1 MKEESPPVCESV
13 QAGGESQTGQ
23 SDDPVLHALG
33 VMTRVA
39 SAARDLLHESEE
51 FDFPD
56 GLGRGAPQRLWDAL
70 GSEIEAAENDGA
82 PIDDVMPPADPAL
95 LASANR
101 MLSDRLERVAHVL
114 RGCGL
119 PALADISGAEDLQM
133 ATAALSGA
141 YQMALAENIAIK
153 AMSGAIPS
161 FDTKHQSHRAT
172 VIAASIHRRS
182 ENPIF
187 GEGVT
192 HVTIADEGAGA
203 FLRLCQFDE
212 SQRSGEV
219 VIDIDELDLI
229 RDVGRKMIEELPSE
243 KEWSDAW

>member
-1 MKEESPPVCESV
+1 
-13 QAGGESQTGQ
+13 
-23 SDDPVLHALG
+23 
-33 VMTRVA
+33 MTDNKN
-39 SAARDLLHESEE
+39 AA
-51 FDFPD
+51 
-56 GLGRGAPQRLWDAL
+56 
-70 GSEIEAAENDGA
+70 A
-82 PIDDVMPPADPAL
+82 PIDWTAPEMQYLDPEDYVMPEPDPAL

-119 PALADISGAEDLQM
+119 PALAEISDQEDLQM
-133 ATAALSGA
+133 AAAALSGA
-141 YQMALAENIAIK
+141 YQMALAENIALK
-153 AMSGAIPS
+153 ALNETMSGFGVEREAQREPEKS
-161 FDTKHQSHRAT
+161 SKYLAT
-172 VIAASIHRRS
+172 VIAASIHRPS

-229 RDVGRKMIEELPSE
+229 RDVGRKMIEEFPGE
-243 KEWSDAW
+243 KEWSDA

>member
-1 MKEESPPVCESV
+1 M
-13 QAGGESQTGQ
+13 T
-23 SDDPVLHALG
+23 DDKN
-33 VMTRVA
+33 A
-39 SAARDLLHESEE
+39 S
-51 FDFPD
+51 
-56 GLGRGAPQRLWDAL
+56 
-70 GSEIEAAENDGA
+70 A
-82 PIDDVMPPADPAL
+82 PIDWKAPEMQYLAPEDYEMPPADPVL

-141 YQMALAENIAIK
+141 YQMALAESIALK
-153 AMSGAIPS
+153 TMNGAVRS
-161 FDTKHQSHRAT
+161 FSTKHQGHHQAT
-172 VIAASIHRRS
+172 VIAVSIHRPS

-192 HVTIADEGAGA
+192 HVTVADEGAGA

-212 SQRSGEV
+212 SQKPGQV

-229 RDVGRKMIEELPSE
+229 RDIGRKIIEEFPGE
-243 KEWSDAW
+243 KEWSDA

>member
-1 MKEESPPVCESV
+1 M
-13 QAGGESQTGQ
+13 T
-23 SDDPVLHALG
+23 DDKN
-33 VMTRVA
+33 A
-39 SAARDLLHESEE
+39 S
-51 FDFPD
+51 
-56 GLGRGAPQRLWDAL
+56 
-70 GSEIEAAENDGA
+70 A
-82 PIDDVMPPADPAL
+82 PIDWKAPEMQYLAPEDYEMPPADPVL

-119 PALADISGAEDLQM
+119 PALANISGAEDLQM

-141 YQMALAENIAIK
+141 YQMALAESIALK
-153 AMSGAIPS
+153 AMNGAVRS
-161 FDTKHQSHRAT
+161 VSSKQQGHQAT
-172 VIAASIHRRS
+172 VIAVSIHRPS

-192 HVTIADEGAGA
+192 HVTVADEGAGA

-212 SQRSGEV
+212 SQKPGEV

-229 RDVGRKMIEELPSE
+229 RDIGRKMIEELPGE
-243 KEWSDAW
+243 KEWSDV

>member
-1 MKEESPPVCESV
+1 M
-13 QAGGESQTGQ
+13 T
-23 SDDPVLHALG
+23 DDKN
-33 VMTRVA
+33 
-39 SAARDLLHESEE
+39 AA
-51 FDFPD
+51 
-56 GLGRGAPQRLWDAL
+56 
-70 GSEIEAAENDGA
+70 A
-82 PIDDVMPPADPAL
+82 PIDWTAPEMQYLEAEDYKLPPADPVL

-119 PALADISGAEDLQM
+119 PALAEISGAEDLQM
-133 ATAALSGA
+133 ATAALAGA
-141 YQMALAENIAIK
+141 YQMALAESIALK
-153 AMSGAIPS
+153 AMNGAIPS
-161 FDTKHQSHRAT
+161 FGIKHHGRQAT
-172 VIAASIHRRS
+172 VISVSIHQLS

-212 SQRSGEV
+212 SQRPGEV

-229 RDVGRKMIEELPSE
+229 RDVGRKMIEEFPGE
-243 KEWSDAW
+243 KEWSDA